1 MQQSTGGQP
10 ERVTDPRAAAG
21 SVILLLIVAGVCA
34 LATWRSGG
42 SLQQPA
48 AVSMEIDV
56 NAASETE
63 LSLLPGIGPALA
75 GRIVQKRRELR
86 AAGGMRSET
95 DLDAVSGI
103 GPKTLAGLRGRIT
116 FGPIGQERETE
127 VAPQPGQ

>member
-21 SVILLLIVAGVCA
+21 SVILLLMVAGVCA
-34 LATWRSGG
+34 LAAWRGGG
-42 SLQQPA
+42 SSQRHA
-48 AVSMEIDV
+48 AVSTEIEV
-56 NAASETE
+56 NAASEAE
-63 LSLLPGIGPALA
+63 LGLLPGIGPALA
-75 GRIVQKRRELR
+75 GRIVRKREELR
-86 AAGGMRSET
+86 AEGGIRGEA
-95 DLDAVSGI
+95 DLDLVSGI